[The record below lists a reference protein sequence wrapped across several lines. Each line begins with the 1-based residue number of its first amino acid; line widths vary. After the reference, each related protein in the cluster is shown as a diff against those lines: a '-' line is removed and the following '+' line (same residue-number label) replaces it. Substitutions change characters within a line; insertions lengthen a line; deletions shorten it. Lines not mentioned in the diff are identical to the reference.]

1 MSCVKF
7 RPLSSSW
14 LISFPVTT
22 PDTSDD
28 CVSICATL
36 EPSTVISVELAPT
49 CNELSTRAFCA
60 TRRMRPFT
68 SYFLKPCAATVRS
81 YFPGVRAGADHSP
94 SLLLTVVRL
103 MPCSPLVTVTC
114 ALATA
119 APVGSVTVPVREA
132 VSCPSKVAGADRRDK
147 SRISHTREDF
157 ILHPI
162 AKRRGLRSL
171 ALSDYLGHPHG
182 GFRTIRLP

>member
-114 ALATA
+114 ALTTA

-132 VSCPSKVAGADRRDK
+132 VSCASNKAGSDRRDK
-147 SRISHTREDF
+147 SRIRKTREDF

-162 AKRRGLRSL
+162 ANEKANAPGPWATFGS
-171 ALSDYLGHPHG
+171 HPHG
-182 GFRTIRLP
+182 DFQK